1 MSTIGRLIKILAL
14 ANLLAVLGF
23 VGWLVASG
31 RVDGARIAKVR
42 DIFKPTIAE
51 ESAARAEGE
60 AQAAEAERLAAEQR
74 KLLETPM
81 ARTEQIVSAERFE
94 QRAALAVRGLKDEQS
109 RLLEDLS
116 SRERGVTERE
126 EALAKRKVEW
136 ENSIAEEKERQT
148 KEQFRKAVRLLE
160 SAPAKQGKEWI
171 LELVRSNREDQAVA
185 YLDAMNP
192 AKSAGLLKAFKGEGE
207 AKVATDLLERLRQLG
222 LESEINAGA
231 ANDADSAVPPA
242 DSARPSPRGE
252 ARNPNA
258 PAANGPASLPRGP
271 TGGLAGAG
279 GR

>member
-23 VGWLVASG
+23 VGWLFASG
-31 RVDGARIAKVR
+31 RVDGARLAKVR

-51 ESAARAEGE
+51 ESAALAEGE
-60 AQAAEAERLAAEQR
+60 AKAAEAEQLAADER
-74 KLLETPM
+74 KLLEIPM
-81 ARTEQIVSAERFE
+81 VRAEQIVSAERFQ

-116 SRERGVTERE
+116 SRERSVTERE
-126 EALAKRKVEW
+126 DALAKRKTEW
-136 ENSIAEEKERQT
+136 TKSIAEEKDRQT

-160 SAPAKQGKEWI
+160 SAPPKQGKEWI
-171 LELVRSNREDQAVA
+171 LELVRSGREDQAVS

-192 AKSAGLLKAFKGEGE
+192 AKSAALLKAFKGEGE

-242 DSARPSPRGE
+242 DSARTAPRGE

-258 PAANGPASLPRGP
+258 PAANGPASLSGGP
-271 TGGLAGAG
+271 SGGLAGAD